1 MELSGSNIE
10 KIIFQETETL
20 KRFLISWKI
29 KLFSSN
35 IKKFFVFSQNRVVF
49 IFRKMETPSKKFLL
63 FQETEFSYILGN
75 VLYFRR
81 EFETKAETQN

>member
-1 MELSGSNIE
+1 MELSGSNIK

-35 IKKFFVFSQNRVVF
+35 ISQKRVVF

-75 VLYFRR
+75 VLYFTR